1 MLRNLESHFAEVP
14 QVDIP
19 RSILDMSHGHTTSFN
34 SGDLIPFF
42 RMSVMPGDTVNLK
55 TSIVTRLQTLLTP
68 IMSNMSVDTY
78 YFFIP
83 YRLVWPH
90 FVGFMGENLN
100 GPWAQQTSYVPPKI
114 QSPTGGWNP
123 GTIADYLGVPPG
135 VEFKPTT
142 AGGDGLMPLALDF
155 RAYALVCQEWFRDQ
169 NLTDPLNIPTGDSN
183 QVGTNGSSYIS
194 DVANGGAPFKVAKFY
209 DYFTSCLPD
218 PQKNRNPVTFPLISG
233 SYAPV
238 TTRNAVAVPSG
249 TAGNPL
255 KYIYS
260 DGTSPGTS
268 PHYMTGMSTGIGSNT
283 SDSGALT
290 PSNGKFIIP
299 SNLFA
304 DLSTSVGSVTVNQLR
319 LAFQMQKFYERQAS
333 GGSRY
338 REIIKSMFGTTVPDS
353 RVQIP
358 EYLGGHRFPLSI
370 HQIANTSQSTDAD
383 LGDLGA
389 MSNTSDIN
397 DDFIKS
403 FSEWGVVLGVM
414 CARYDHVYAQGLH
427 RDFTRDDYFSWY
439 WPVLANIGE
448 QPVYKYEIDATKR
461 NNENRLDV
469 FGYNEAWASYR
480 YMPSRCSGEMR
491 PQVANSLAVW
501 HLADNYAAMPSL
513 SDGWIR
519 EDKTNVDRVL
529 AVTSSQAN
537 QIFAD
542 IWFDCKVTRPMPVFS
557 VPGLIDHH

>member
-1 MLRNLESHFAEVP
+1 MLRNLESRFAEVP

-34 SGDLIPFF
+34 TGDLIPFF

-78 YFFIP
+78 FFFIP

-100 GPWAQQTSYVPPKI
+100 GPWAQQTTYVPPKI
-114 QSPTGGWNP
+114 SSPTGGWNP

-183 QVGTNGSSYIS
+183 QTGSNGSSYIS
-194 DVANGGAPFKVAKFY
+194 DVANGGAPFKVAKFH

-233 SYAPV
+233 TLAPV
-238 TTRNAVAVPSG
+238 GGQNAAHVSPARVKWKLNGDPVQTTEYISKNTENPGKAVFTDQP
-249 TAGNPL
+249 
-255 KYIYS
+255 
-260 DGTSPGTS
+260 
-268 PHYMTGMSTGIGSNT
+268 TGSYEPM
-283 SDSGALT
+283 
-290 PSNGKFIIP
+290 
-299 SNLFA
+299 NLWA

-370 HQIANTSQSTDAD
+370 HQIANTSQTSTAD

-403 FSEWGVVLGVM
+403 FSEWGVILGVM

-513 SDGWIR
+513 SDGWVR

>member
-1 MLRNLESHFAEVP
+1 
-14 QVDIP
+14 
-19 RSILDMSHGHTTSFN
+19 
-34 SGDLIPFF
+34 
-42 RMSVMPGDTVNLK
+42 
-55 TSIVTRLQTLLTP
+55 
-68 IMSNMSVDTY
+68 
-78 YFFIP
+78 
-83 YRLVWPH
+83 
-90 FVGFMGENLN
+90 MGENLN

-114 QSPTGGWNP
+114 SSPTGGWNSC
-123 GTIADYLGVPPG
+123 TIADYLGVPPG

-155 RAYALVCQEWFRDQ
+155 RAYALICQEWFRDQ

-183 QVGTNGSSYIS
+183 QTGSNGSNYIS
-194 DVANGGAPFKVAKFY
+194 DVANGGAPFKVAKY
-209 DYFTSCLPD
+209 HDYFTSCLPD

-233 SYAPV
+233 TLAPV
-238 TTRNAVAVPSG
+238 GAHP
-249 TAGNPL
+249 AGH
-255 KYIYS
+255 
-260 DGTSPGTS
+260 TSPARTIWKLNGDAGQQSEYISKNTEN
-268 PHYMTGMSTGIGSNT
+268 PGRAVFTTQPTGSYEPM
-283 SDSGALT
+283 
-290 PSNGKFIIP
+290 
-299 SNLFA
+299 NLWA
-304 DLSTSVGSVTVNQLR
+304 DLSSSVGSVTVNQLR

-370 HQIANTSQSTDAD
+370 HQIANTSQTSTAD

-389 MSNTSDIN
+389 LSNTSDVN

-403 FSEWGVVLGVM
+403 FSEWGVILGVM

-491 PQVANSLAVW
+491 PQVANSWLFGILPITTLPCRLCLMVGFVRISPLSTVFLPLLVPRQTRFLPIFGLTAKLHAQCRCFLFLA
-501 HLADNYAAMPSL
+501 
-513 SDGWIR
+513 
-519 EDKTNVDRVL
+519 
-529 AVTSSQAN
+529 
-537 QIFAD
+537 
-542 IWFDCKVTRPMPVFS
+542 
-557 VPGLIDHH
+557 

>member
-1 MLRNLESHFAEVP
+1 MISGTLAPVGAHPA
-14 QVDIP
+14 
-19 RSILDMSHGHTTSFN
+19 GHTSPART
-34 SGDLIPFF
+34 IW
-42 RMSVMPGDTVNLK
+42 K
-55 TSIVTRLQTLLTP
+55 
-68 IMSNMSVDTY
+68 
-78 YFFIP
+78 
-83 YRLVWPH
+83 
-90 FVGFMGENLN
+90 LN
-100 GPWAQQTSYVPPKI
+100 GDAGQQSEYISKNTENPGRAVFTT
-114 QSPTGGWNP
+114 QPTGSYEP
-123 GTIADYLGVPPG
+123 
-135 VEFKPTT
+135 
-142 AGGDGLMPLALDF
+142 M
-155 RAYALVCQEWFRDQ
+155 
-169 NLTDPLNIPTGDSN
+169 NLW
-183 QVGTNGSSYIS
+183 
-194 DVANGGAPFKVAKFY
+194 
-209 DYFTSCLPD
+209 
-218 PQKNRNPVTFPLISG
+218 
-233 SYAPV
+233 
-238 TTRNAVAVPSG
+238 
-249 TAGNPL
+249 
-255 KYIYS
+255 
-260 DGTSPGTS
+260 
-268 PHYMTGMSTGIGSNT
+268 
-283 SDSGALT
+283 
-290 PSNGKFIIP
+290 
-299 SNLFA
+299 A
-304 DLSTSVGSVTVNQLR
+304 DLSSSVGSVTVNQLR

-370 HQIANTSQSTDAD
+370 HQIANTSQTSTAD

-389 MSNTSDIN
+389 LSNTSDIN

-403 FSEWGVVLGVM
+403 FSEWGVILGVM

-519 EDKTNVDRVL
+519 EDKSPVDRVL

-537 QIFAD
+537 QIFTD